1 MGQVL
6 LFNERHAPACLSM
19 SLYSILRRNEAG
31 RRKSW
36 SCACELKSTPTSCES
51 DSTLTRRMSA
61 EGGQILSRPARRTSY
76 NLDSV
81 LDCLPPDPLALAA
94 RYVPEP
100 LSRHSSQ
107 RAPPPPEGPH
117 REAARSGAA
126 PDWHDVRAQFD
137 FARRSEGT
145 SRIHARQAFLT
156 LWTLH
161 VISDRLCPVAP
172 PVCI

>member
-1 MGQVL
+1 MGQML
-6 LFNERHAPACLSM
+6 LFNERHASACLSM
-19 SLYSILRRNEAG
+19 SLYSILRRNEGG
-31 RRKSW
+31 RRK
-36 SCACELKSTPTSCES
+36 S
-51 DSTLTRRMSA
+51 DSTLTSCQSDSTLTSRTPARRRMSA

-100 LSRHSSQ
+100 LSRRSSQ
-107 RAPPPPEGPH
+107 RAPPPPEGP
-117 REAARSGAA
+117 RSEAAAA

-137 FARRSEGT
+137 FARRSEGA